1 MPGSSTVADPLAWGD
16 QAAEAET
23 LEEEGDG
30 AYDRDR
36 GERPQEELA
45 PRGEDTCGEQ
55 EDAAEDA
62 ADAADGER
70 HEVERVPLPPG

>member
-1 MPGSSTVADPLAWGD
+1 MAPMTATEVS
-16 QAAEAET
+16 
-23 LEEEGDG
+23 
-30 AYDRDR
+30 DRR
-36 GERPQEELA
+36 RLA